1 MTLWLQGGQQKPWL
15 DFRIS
20 DLLEE
25 AGAKIVKIVCLVELE
40 ALNGKEAVK
49 DYDYEG
55 IVKY

>member
-1 MTLWLQGGQQKPWL
+1 MTFMATGGTTKAMA
-15 DFRIS
+15 

-49 DYDYEG
+49 DYDYRRNSYRN
-55 IVKY
+55 IN